1 VHVVWLHV
9 ALRTINVDIENVSF
23 HVFQFTEWIRVVS
36 YSEIIPAHS
45 VHIAVVHT
53 SEADQILC
61 GVPYYMAQIISKI
74 G

>member
-9 ALRTINVDIENVSF
+9 AVRTINVDIENVLYL
-23 HVFQFTEWIRVVS
+23 HVFQFTEWIRLVS
-36 YSEIIPAHS
+36 YSEIIQSHS

-53 SEADQILC
+53 SEADQIL
-61 GVPYYMAQIISKI
+61 PYYMAQIISKI